1 MRNRAVEAVPFSVSP
16 HFPLKCVTIKQAV
29 AYAHRIRQNKENDMQ
44 EFRRITFTP
53 GVMGGQA
60 CIRGMRIPVSLVV
73 NLVAN
78 VMTPDDIV
86 REYPDLEMEDV
97 KEALLYASWLTRE
110 EMHPARN

>member
-1 MRNRAVEAVPFSVSP
+1 
-16 HFPLKCVTIKQAV
+16 
-29 AYAHRIRQNKENDMQ
+29 MQ
-44 EFRRITFTP
+44 EFRRITFGP

-78 VMTPDDIV
+78 GMTTDEIIK
-86 REYPDLEMEDV
+86 EYPDLEPDDV

-110 EMHPARN
+110 ELHPAKN